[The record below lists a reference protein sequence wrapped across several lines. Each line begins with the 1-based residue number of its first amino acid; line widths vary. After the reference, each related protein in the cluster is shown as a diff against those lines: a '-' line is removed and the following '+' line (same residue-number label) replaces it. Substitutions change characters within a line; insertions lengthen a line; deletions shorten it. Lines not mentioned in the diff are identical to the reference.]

1 MRGCDLLLRQALPE
15 RLTGTAELATM
26 PSSGGEEPAVLRG
39 LSPAAEGAALP
50 GGDPPLLPGI
60 IAQLRSAAADI
71 GGHKWDKRCKGQ
83 RQQARDL
90 RSRTQFCPIPP
101 TACQTS

>member
-1 MRGCDLLLRQALPE
+1 M
-15 RLTGTAELATM
+15 
-26 PSSGGEEPAVLRG
+26 VRG

-71 GGHKWDKRCKGQ
+71 GSHSWDMRCKGE
-83 RQQARDL
+83 RQQTRDL
-90 RSRTQFCPIPP
+90 PAQPHTILPDLTNSLSDILRRKVPRQSLREEGRR
-101 TACQTS
+101 